1 MSRTYKATGINL
13 KSMPLGESDRL
24 VTILTREFGLIRVAA
39 PGARKQNSS
48 LSGRSG
54 LFVVNEL
61 LIAKGRSLDKI
72 TQAETL
78 ESYPGLSQDLGKLA
92 ASQYLAEMVLA
103 QALSE
108 QPQEE
113 LFCLLTEHL
122 SRLERLPST
131 PASLVL
137 AHLSH
142 AVFHL
147 LALAGITPQVQVCCL
162 TQRSL
167 TPDFT
172 DPNWRV
178 GFSVPAGGTVSLPAL
193 ESLKAEGRG
202 GGGEVRRWGDG
213 EKLQK
218 NSIDVHSPLPPNP
231 QSGQR
236 TLSESGGTRARQ
248 CPPRVPPILPPPTP
262 PLSSR
267 RGIVAEPTS
276 TGYQTVVH
284 RQEIPVLNTRL
295 NATELALL
303 QQLAGA
309 ELTQLNAFLPQ
320 PVSPHTSWPIIEQ
333 ILRQYAQY
341 HFGRPIRSATLIDSY
356 FASLPTSSTNH
367 DATV

>member
-1 MSRTYKATGINL
+1 MSRTYKTTGINL

-24 VTILTREFGLIRVAA
+24 LTILTREFGLIRVVA
-39 PGARKQNSS
+39 PGSRKPHSS
-48 LSGRSG
+48 LSGRSS
-54 LFVVNEL
+54 LFVVNDL
-61 LIAKGRSLDKI
+61 LIASGRSLDKI

-113 LFCLLTEHL
+113 LFCLLNEHL
-122 SRLERLPST
+122 RRLEQLPNST
-131 PASLVL
+131 ALVL

-162 TQRSL
+162 TQLALQPEFS
-167 TPDFT
+167 
-172 DPNWRV
+172 DPHWQV

-193 ESLKAEGRG
+193 ERLQAEAR
-202 GGGEVRRWGDG
+202 
-213 EKLQK
+213 KT
-218 NSIDVHSPLPPNP
+218 NSP
-231 QSGQR
+231 
-236 TLSESGGTRARQ
+236 
-248 CPPRVPPILPPPTP
+248 
-262 PLSSR
+262 SSKK
-267 RGIVAEPTS
+267 GIVSEAS

-284 RQEIPVLNTRL
+284 RQETPVLNTRI
-295 NATELALL
+295 NATQLALL
-303 QQLAGA
+303 QHLAEAKLPQLASA
-309 ELTQLNAFLPQ
+309 LANQ
-320 PVSPHTSWPIIEQ
+320 PSEFDSNWLVVER

-341 HFGRPIRSATLIDSY
+341 HFGRPIRSAALIDSY
-356 FASLPTSSTNH
+356 FAFNGTFSTNH